1 MKVLL
6 GIALGAAVVYLTL
19 KATEQRPR
27 SVPTLR
33 PVEDAEPQ
41 LPEPLGERDLKIA
54 QNAPF

>member
-19 KATEQRPR
+19 KATEKRVR
-27 SVPTLR
+27 TVPTLH
-33 PVEDAEPQ
+33 PVEDADAQ
-41 LPEPLGERDLKIA
+41 LPEPLGERDLKVA